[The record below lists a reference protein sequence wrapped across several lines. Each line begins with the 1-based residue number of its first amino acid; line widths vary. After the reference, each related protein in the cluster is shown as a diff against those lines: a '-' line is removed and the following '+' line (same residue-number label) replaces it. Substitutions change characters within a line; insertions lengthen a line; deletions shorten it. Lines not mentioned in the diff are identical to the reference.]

1 MPLKVAFHTFGC
13 KLNQVETEAVAEMFA
28 AEGFEIGDEREAD
41 LFFVNTC
48 AVTGKAEAKS
58 RRFLRKLAEKYPGR
72 VIAAGCYAQAKP
84 LEAAA
89 LAEMKM
95 VLGTA
100 EKYRVVKLL
109 ENASGMEIHVTEN
122 PGGHFIPLSGRRFR
136 SRAFVKIQDGCD
148 HGCSYCIVPVLRG
161 GSVSLPVEEVI
172 CRVKEAVSG
181 NSPEIVL
188 TGVDV
193 GSYRDGGAG
202 LSGLLEKLIS
212 IPGLVRIR
220 LSSIEPPGVTGEL
233 IEICAGSAKICNH
246 FHLPLQA
253 GSDKI
258 LRAMGR
264 GYTGKEYLELT
275 EAVRSKM
282 PDARIGADV
291 VAGFPGEEDADFE
304 DTFELVKQSPLT
316 HIHVFPFSVRPGTVF
331 SEKDDMIPHQV
342 KAERAERLRKV
353 IADKNRLFIRNQLGR
368 VKEVYFEESGSGFT
382 DNYIRVSVPGEKLT
396 GFHAVKLVS
405 ADPETGRV
413 IGERVR

>member
-28 AEGFEIGDEREAD
+28 TEGFEIGDEREAD

-58 RRFLRKLAEKYPGR
+58 RRFLRKMAKQYPGK

-84 LEAAA
+84 LEVAA

-100 EKYRVVKLL
+100 EKLQAVKLL
-109 ENASGMEIHVTEN
+109 ENASRMEVHVAEN
-122 PGGHFIPLSGRRFR
+122 PAGHFVPLSGRRFR

-172 CRVKEAVSG
+172 SRVREAVSG
-181 NSPEIVL
+181 NSPEVVL
-188 TGVDV
+188 TGVDI
-193 GSYRDGGAG
+193 GSYRDCGVN

-212 IPGLVRIR
+212 LPELVRIR
-220 LSSIEPPGVTGEL
+220 LSSIEPPGISESL
-233 IEICAGSAKICNH
+233 IDICAGSARICKH

-264 GYTGKEYLELT
+264 GYTGREYLNLT
-275 EAVRSKM
+275 AAIRDKM

-291 VAGFPGEEDADFE
+291 VTGFPGEEDADFE
-304 DTFELVKQSPLT
+304 DTFELVEQSPLT

-331 SEKDDMIPHQV
+331 SEKDDIVPHQV
-342 KAERAERLRKV
+342 KAERAERLRKI
-353 IADKNRLFIRNQLGR
+353 IADKNRSFIRNQLGR
-368 VKEVYFEESGSGFT
+368 IKDVYFEESGSGFT

-396 GFHAVKLVS
+396 GFHAVKLRS

-413 IGERVR
+413 FGERVC